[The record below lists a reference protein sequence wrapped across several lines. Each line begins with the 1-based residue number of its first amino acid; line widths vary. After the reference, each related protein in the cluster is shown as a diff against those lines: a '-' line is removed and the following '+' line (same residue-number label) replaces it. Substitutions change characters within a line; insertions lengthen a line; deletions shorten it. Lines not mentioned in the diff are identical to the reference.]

1 VKPNG
6 QKELFAKQPL
16 VMNGALAACVL
27 PGVAQNQSKTPFQC
41 LLPLFRSRGVLRCSR
56 FAAAITGQIHNC
68 SGIVFGIP
76 AGHVGRYASHL
87 GDSATQCLLLPLSDF
102 HRAVFPQAHN
112 MSERLSQ
119 ITYEALPSEVRP
131 LADDILKVSSAALGG
146 PYNALLRSPD
156 MARRAFDFLDYLRF
170 KTSVN
175 KRLNEWAI
183 LIQARISNAQYE
195 WWAHERIARKAGL
208 SDAVMRE
215 LQQCQRPQS
224 MQADER
230 LVYDYC
236 VQLSLNHRVSDDLWQ
251 EAVSQMGEQA
261 VVDLTVL
268 SGTYVMVSMLLNA
281 TQVGIPDGSPEP
293 LQVLSP
299 LEIRQ
304 RLLA

>member
-1 VKPNG
+1 MEWGCLTSHVG
-6 QKELFAKQPL
+6 DCATAVELLTLIFL
-16 VMNGALAACVL
+16 LAAM
-27 PGVAQNQSKTPFQC
+27 TE
-41 LLPLFRSRGVLRCSR
+41 R
-56 FAAAITGQIHNC
+56 FA
-68 SGIVFGIP
+68 
-76 AGHVGRYASHL
+76 
-87 GDSATQCLLLPLSDF
+87 
-102 HRAVFPQAHN
+102 
-112 MSERLSQ
+112 Q
-119 ITYEALPSEVRP
+119 ITYEALAPEVRP

-170 KTSVN
+170 RTSVN
-175 KRLNEWAI
+175 KRLNEFAI

-208 SDAVMRE
+208 SDAVMRD
-215 LQQCQRPQS
+215 LQQCRRPAT

-236 VQLSLNHRVSDDLWQ
+236 VHLSLNHRVSDALWQ
-251 EAVSQMGEQA
+251 EAVTALGEQA

-281 TQVGIPDGSPEP
+281 TQVGIPDGGQEP
-293 LQVLSP
+293 LQVMDP

>member
-1 VKPNG
+1 MT
-6 QKELFAKQPL
+6 E
-16 VMNGALAACVL
+16 
-27 PGVAQNQSKTPFQC
+27 
-41 LLPLFRSRGVLRCSR
+41 R
-56 FAAAITGQIHNC
+56 FA
-68 SGIVFGIP
+68 
-76 AGHVGRYASHL
+76 
-87 GDSATQCLLLPLSDF
+87 
-102 HRAVFPQAHN
+102 
-112 MSERLSQ
+112 Q
-119 ITYEALPSEVRP
+119 ITYEALAPEVRP

-170 KTSVN
+170 RTSVN
-175 KRLNEWAI
+175 KRLNEFAI

-208 SDAVMRE
+208 SDDVMRD
-215 LQQCQRPQS
+215 LQHCRRPAN

-236 VQLSLNHRVSDDLWQ
+236 VQLSLQHRVSDALWQ
-251 EAVSQMGEQA
+251 EAVTTLGEQA

-293 LQVLSP
+293 LQVMDP